1 MWTRS
6 DTTSDVVLSPT
17 RRRPSALQRLRIAL
31 ATWRQR
37 QTLARLDDHLLRDL
51 GLSRRDVESEVH
63 RPIWDVPDFWR
74 R

>member
-6 DTTSDVVLSPT
+6 DTTLDLLHAPI
-17 RRRPSALQRLRIAL
+17 RWRLSALKRLRIAL

-51 GLSRRDVESEVH
+51 GLSRRDVESEVN